1 MKCVLRTSLIL
12 LLIQFLKAASS
23 SSNLVNPANTSEK
36 KNLDS
41 GVSVKTV
48 KTAPTV
54 NKIEDKSNQAMKVVV
69 QHPLSKTVDQIA
81 QQPSSLDLSIEKL
94 LEAEKQKSALMDH
107 IGPDS
112 GSDDLEQ
119 EKKAKEEGEN
129 KKLKMFLYQRRKF
142 EMDENLMIDLNFGFD
157 LDKKISGNVLPF
169 HADLGFDK
177 VLVNLNS
184 GDCDEKMQCT
194 KADKGTRNTGVY
206 DSRDYSYYDGLS
218 FLGVQRI
225 RPGELSR
232 DEDHN
237 LDHFFT
243 LPMRFY
249 DNTEDLSQNILGL
262 GPNSDIWKYWADIY
276 NFPNG
281 NINLTLCYYKHHEYI
296 LFDSKIDFDNEIIL
310 KVPKKS
316 NVYSFQGNLQFNDKV
331 IGKSLKNDQ
340 IVNLCLGNEEGLTMK
355 VTPSIM
361 ELLKTSLCK
370 NVDDCSEEEDLKDSD
385 MEFSLKFED
394 YQKENSFFAARFFK
408 NSFVEVHKGELHWKV
423 ELINERKNKENCQI
437 ILEQEFL
444 REKYLMI
451 SYDLKNPDSLF
462 IGFKIMRDSDFS
474 KFDFYFYS
482 VMLFLILTITMMVLF
497 IILNYKINRFIEKE
511 EKEKE
516 KLLQDA

>member
-1 MKCVLRTSLIL
+1 MKSILSTCLIL
-12 LLIQFLKAASS
+12 ILIQTLSAATKSLKQIKT
-23 SSNLVNPANTSEK
+23 NPK

-41 GVSVKTV
+41 GVQKNIVSTSS
-48 KTAPTV
+48 TIT
-54 NKIEDKSNQAMKVVV
+54 KSKNNAENASITTT
-69 QHPLSKTVDQIA
+69 QHPLSKTVSHVNE
-81 QQPSSLDLSIEKL
+81 QPTDLDLSIQKL

-107 IGPDS
+107 VGLDS
-112 GSDDLEQ
+112 GSDDLEE
-119 EKKAKEEGEN
+119 EKKAKEDGEN
-129 KKLKMFLYQRRKF
+129 QKLKMFLYQRRKF

-157 LDKKISGNVLPF
+157 LDKKVSGKVLPF

-177 VLVNLNS
+177 VLINLNN
-184 GDCDEKMQCT
+184 GDCDEKMQCS
-194 KADKGTRNTGVY
+194 KVDKGTRNTGAY
-206 DSRDYSYYDGLS
+206 DSKDYSYYDGLS

-225 RPGELSR
+225 RPGELSK

-262 GPNSDIWKYWADIY
+262 GPNSDVWKYWADIY
-276 NFPNG
+276 NFPSG

-316 NVYSFQGNLQFNDKV
+316 DVYMFQGNLQFNDKV
-331 IGKSLKNDQ
+331 IGKELKNDQ

-370 NVDDCSEEEDLKDSD
+370 NVDNCSEEDDLKDSD

-394 YQKENSFFAARFFK
+394 FQKENSFFAARFFK

-423 ELINERKNKENCQI
+423 ELINERKNKQNCQI

-451 SYDLKNPDSLF
+451 SYDLKNPDSLY

-482 VMLFLILTITMMVLF
+482 VMLFIILTITMMVLF

-516 KLLQDA
+516 KLLKEA

>member
-1 MKCVLRTSLIL
+1 MKSILSTGLIIILAQILSVSADSLKTIKTS
-12 LLIQFLKAASS
+12 
-23 SSNLVNPANTSEK
+23 PK

-41 GVSVKTV
+41 GVETKTV
-48 KTAPTV
+48 KTPTPIIKTKNNV
-54 NKIEDKSNQAMKVVV
+54 DKAITGET
-69 QHPLSKTVDQIA
+69 QHPLAKTVNTVKEKPTD
-81 QQPSSLDLSIEKL
+81 LDLSIQKL
-94 LEAEKQKSALMDH
+94 LAAEKEKSALMDH
-107 IGPDS
+107 IDLDS

-129 KKLKMFLYQRRKF
+129 EKLKMFLYQRRKF
-142 EMDENLMIDLNFGFD
+142 EMDDNLLINLNFGFD
-157 LDKKISGNVLPF
+157 LDKKVSWKVLPF
-169 HADLGFDK
+169 HVDLGFDK
-177 VLVNLNS
+177 VLINLNN
-184 GDCDEKMQCT
+184 GDCQENMQCT
-194 KADKGTRNTGVY
+194 KVNKGIRNTGSY
-206 DSRDYSYYDGLS
+206 NSKGYSYYDGLS

-249 DNTEDLSQNILGL
+249 DNNEDLSQHILGL
-262 GPNSDIWKYWADIY
+262 GPNSDVWKYWADIY
-276 NFPNG
+276 NFPSG

-316 NVYSFQGNLQFNDKV
+316 DVYMFQGNLQFNDKV
-331 IGKSLKNDQ
+331 IGKELKNDQ

-370 NVDDCSEEEDLKDSD
+370 NVEDCSEESDLKDSD
-385 MEFSLKFED
+385 MEFTLKFED
-394 YQKENSFFAARFFK
+394 FQKENSFFAARFFK

-423 ELINERKNKENCQI
+423 ELINERKNKQNCQI

-482 VMLFLILTITMMVLF
+482 IMLFIILTITMMVLF

-516 KLLQDA
+516 KLLKEA